1 MGVVGGVAAAA
12 VAGFFLIR
20 RRRARDKSNG
30 LFDPRNSNSTAF
42 TDLKDA
48 SGIATPGAAMLA
60 GSQAGSRGSRLM
72 PADPRMDPYSD
83 GLYVRTKSHESVN
96 TLRDEQDYSRR
107 VHQPRVLRA
116 TNPDPDQ
123 DA

>member
-1 MGVVGGVAAAA
+1 
-12 VAGFFLIR
+12 
-20 RRRARDKSNG
+20 
-30 LFDPRNSNSTAF
+30 
-42 TDLKDA
+42 
-48 SGIATPGAAMLA
+48 MLA

>member
-20 RRRARDKSNG
+20 RRRARDNVNG
-30 LFDPRNSNSTAF
+30 HFDPRNSNSTAF
-42 TDLKDA
+42 TDMKDT

-60 GSQAGSRGSRLM
+60 GNQAGNRGSRLL

-116 TNPDPDQ
+116 TNPDPEQ
-123 DA
+123 D

>member
-20 RRRARDKSNG
+20 RRRAKDDANG
-30 LFDPRNSNSTAF
+30 HFDPRNSNSTAF
-42 TDLKDA
+42 TDMKDA

-60 GSQAGSRGSRLM
+60 GSQAGSRGSRLL

-116 TNPDPDQ
+116 TNPDPDE
-123 DA
+123 D